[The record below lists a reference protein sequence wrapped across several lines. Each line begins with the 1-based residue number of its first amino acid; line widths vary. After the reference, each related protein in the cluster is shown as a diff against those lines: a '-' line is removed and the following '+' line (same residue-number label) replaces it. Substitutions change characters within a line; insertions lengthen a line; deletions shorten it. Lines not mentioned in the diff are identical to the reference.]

1 MKKLCQLQAL
11 LITLH
16 FKLVSYVRGSRDL
29 KKTSVQ
35 LLRQVGKGTRYTM
48 GHAEFKTLSG
58 KGSQVFPLTQLT
70 QVSIE
75 EVLFKILAYDYNNE
89 LQILFL

>member
-1 MKKLCQLQAL
+1 
-11 LITLH
+11 
-16 FKLVSYVRGSRDL
+16 
-29 KKTSVQ
+29 
-35 LLRQVGKGTRYTM
+35 M